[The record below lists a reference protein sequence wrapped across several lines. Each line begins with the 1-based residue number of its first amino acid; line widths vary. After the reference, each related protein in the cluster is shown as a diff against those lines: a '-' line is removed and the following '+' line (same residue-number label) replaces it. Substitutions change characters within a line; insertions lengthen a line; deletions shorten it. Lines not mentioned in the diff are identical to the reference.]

1 MGVGGGV
8 VIDIHRNVENRGA
21 FVMFLKFTLLTI
33 HNQWTEVRRRRTEP
47 DRGNQNNGGQ
57 LSRSSMVE

>member
-1 MGVGGGV
+1 MLVGVGVGGGV

-33 HNQWTEVRRRRTEP
+33 HNQWTDV
-47 DRGNQNNGGQ
+47 
-57 LSRSSMVE
+57 